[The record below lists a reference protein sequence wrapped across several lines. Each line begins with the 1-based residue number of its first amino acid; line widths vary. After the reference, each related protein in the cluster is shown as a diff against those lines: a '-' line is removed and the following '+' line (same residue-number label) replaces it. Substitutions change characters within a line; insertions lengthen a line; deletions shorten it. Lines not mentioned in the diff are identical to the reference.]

1 MQHGSAKMES
11 APLTTMPIET
21 PLREKHQALGAGLET
36 YFNCLLPGRYSDLA
50 AECRTARES
59 AAVFDTNYH
68 AIASFTG
75 PDRVRYL
82 NAVLTSNVK
91 DLSEGQGC
99 AGLLL
104 NPQGHIL
111 AEVRCLAQHD
121 RLRAVLHRSVQTRTM
136 ETLEKFIIMDDVT
149 LTDETE
155 RLGSVGVEGPAAE
168 AALAEACGVKL
179 DTIAESGHAEVEVSG
194 ISCRVMRTTHFGE
207 WGAEFIVPRE
217 QLAALWTSLLR
228 AVRAHGGGPIGYQ
241 ALNALRL
248 EAGIPWFGYDFDDK
262 VIPHEAGL
270 ETSHISYTKGCYTG
284 QEIVERV
291 RSRGHTNRR
300 RVRLQFLG
308 MELPPGGAKLI
319 AGGQDAGAV
328 TSAAFSP
335 RLGRVLG
342 MAYVRREFSETGGV
356 LRWSGGEAEV
366 T

>member
-1 MQHGSAKMES
+1 MSISENT
-11 APLTTMPIET
+11 LRMPNET
-21 PLREKHQALGAGLET
+21 PLREQHRALGAGLET
-36 YFNCLLPGRYSDLA
+36 YFDSLLPARYADLA
-50 AECRTARES
+50 IECRTARENV
-59 AAVFDTNYH
+59 ALFDTNYH

-91 DLSEGQGC
+91 DLTEGQGC
-99 AGLLL
+99 VGLLL

-111 AEVRCLAQHD
+111 ADVRCLAQHD
-121 RLRAVLHRSVQTRTM
+121 RLRAISHRSVQPRTM

-155 RLGSVGVEGPAAE
+155 RLGSVGVEGPAA
-168 AALAEACGVKL
+168 APALAELCGVKL
-179 DTIAESGHAEVEVSG
+179 DTIAEHGHAEVSVSG

-207 WGAEFIVPRE
+207 WGVEFLAPRE
-217 QLAALWTSLLR
+217 QLAALWTALLR
-228 AVRAHGGGPIGYQ
+228 AVQARGGGPIGYH

-248 EAGIPWFGYDFDDK
+248 ETGIPWFGYDFDDK

-308 MELPPGGAKLI
+308 MELPPGGAKLT

-342 MAYVRREFSETGGV
+342 MAYVRREFSEPGNV

-366 T
+366 A